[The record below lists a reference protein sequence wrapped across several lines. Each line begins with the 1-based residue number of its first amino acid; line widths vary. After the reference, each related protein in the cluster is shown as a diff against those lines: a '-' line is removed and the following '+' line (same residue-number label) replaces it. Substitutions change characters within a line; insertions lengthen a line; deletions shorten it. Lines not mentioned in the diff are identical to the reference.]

1 MAGNST
7 TIDIETI
14 PIIRDGSD
22 GQNGQQGNPGPAG
35 PRGDEYEK
43 VYGLAGNSIPASKSI
58 DATQE
63 DANGKTSAEDG
74 YLPKFVFDGVS
85 IDATATPSGVSESN
99 RYEYESVRRKHDN
112 V

>member
-1 MAGNST
+1 VAGNST
-7 TIDIETI
+7 TIDIETV

-22 GQNGQQGNPGPAG
+22 GQNGQPGPAG
-35 PRGDEYEK
+35 PRGDEYQK